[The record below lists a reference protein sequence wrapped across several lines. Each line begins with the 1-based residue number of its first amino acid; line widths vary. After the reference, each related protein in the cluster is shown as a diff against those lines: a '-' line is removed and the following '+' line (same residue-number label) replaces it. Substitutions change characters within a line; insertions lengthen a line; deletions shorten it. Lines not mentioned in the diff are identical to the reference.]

1 MNLEEL
7 KKKMDE
13 EHYIYDDTLSTV
25 LYVALQ
31 LGRPLLIE
39 GAAGVGKTEVA
50 KVMAAALDR
59 ELVRL
64 QCYEGLDESKALY
77 EWNYQKQLLS
87 IQVNMN
93 AQDREALTRSL
104 FSDEY
109 LLERP
114 LLKSIRSEKPVVLLI
129 DEIDKADE
137 EFEAF
142 LLELLSEMQVTIPEV
157 GTIRANSVPF
167 VVLTSNRARP
177 LSEALRRRCAYLYIE
192 YPDMEKELAILRAK
206 LPHVDDRLCAQVALA
221 VQKLRSNEVILKKPS
236 IAETLDWAAALD
248 ALGIRELT
256 PDALRKTAGFV
267 LKNNEDMAALAR
279 QTADKLDA
287 MGIKFKV
294 VNVVD
299 LVKLQ
304 SAKENNEALSD
315 EEFAE
320 LFTED
325 KPVLFAYHS
334 YARDVRGL
342 IYDRPNH
349 DNFNVHGYE
358 EQGSTTTPYDMV
370 RVNNI
375 DRYELQAEAL
385 RMIDADKYADKINE
399 LEAFRQEAFQ
409 FAVDN
414 GYDHP
419 DYTDWVYS
427 GVNTNKQGAVSAT
440 AATAGDNE

>member
-1 MNLEEL
+1 MNIDHL
-7 KKKMDE
+7 KQKMQQAN
-13 EHYIYDDTLSTV
+13 YVFDDTLATV
-25 LYVALQ
+25 LFVSLQ

-93 AQDREALTRSL
+93 TQDKDALTKSL

-114 LLKSIRSEKPVVLLI
+114 LLKSIRSEEPVVLLI

-142 LLELLSEMQVTIPEV
+142 LLELLSEMQVTVPEI
-157 GTIRANSVPF
+157 GTIRAKTIPF

-221 VQKLRSNEVILKKPS
+221 VQKLRSNEAILKKPS

-248 ALGIRELT
+248 ALGVRELT
-256 PDALRKTAGFV
+256 PDVLRQTAGFV
-267 LKNNEDMAALAR
+267 LKNNEDMAAL
-279 QTADKLDA
+279 
-287 MGIKFKV
+287 
-294 VNVVD
+294 
-299 LVKLQ
+299 
-304 SAKENNEALSD
+304 EEAG
-315 EEFAE
+315 EEE
-320 LFTED
+320 
-325 KPVLFAYHS
+325 HHC
-334 YARDVRGL
+334 GCGGHC
-342 IYDRPNH
+342 H
-349 DNFNVHGYE
+349 D
-358 EQGSTTTPYDMV
+358 
-370 RVNNI
+370 
-375 DRYELQAEAL
+375 
-385 RMIDADKYADKINE
+385 
-399 LEAFRQEAFQ
+399 
-409 FAVDN
+409 
-414 GYDHP
+414 
-419 DYTDWVYS
+419 
-427 GVNTNKQGAVSAT
+427 
-440 AATAGDNE
+440 

>member
-1 MNLEEL
+1 MTYEQL
-7 KKKMDE
+7 KQKMDE
-13 EHYIYDDTLSTV
+13 AHYIYDETLATV

-39 GAAGVGKTEVA
+39 GAAGVGKTEIA

-59 ELVRL
+59 DLVRL

-93 AQDREALTRSL
+93 EADKDALTRSL

-114 LLKSIRSEKPVVLLI
+114 LLQSIRSEKPVVLLI

-142 LLELLSEMQVTIPEV
+142 LLELLSDMQVSIPEV
-157 GTIRANSVPF
+157 GTIRAKTIPF

-221 VQKLRSNEVILKKPS
+221 VQKLRSNDVILKKPS
-236 IAETLDWAAALD
+236 IAETLDWASALD

-256 PDALRKTAGFV
+256 PDALRQTAGFV
-267 LKNNEDMAALAR
+267 LKNNEDIN
-279 QTADKLDA
+279 A
-287 MGIKFKV
+287 M
-294 VNVVD
+294 D
-299 LVKLQ
+299 L
-304 SAKENNEALSD
+304 D
-315 EEFAE
+315 EEE
-320 LFTED
+320 N
-325 KPVLFAYHS
+325 
-334 YARDVRGL
+334 RDCQCGG
-342 IYDRPNH
+342 NCGH
-349 DNFNVHGYE
+349 HHHG
-358 EQGSTTTPYDMV
+358 GHHH
-370 RVNNI
+370 
-375 DRYELQAEAL
+375 
-385 RMIDADKYADKINE
+385 
-399 LEAFRQEAFQ
+399 
-409 FAVDN
+409 
-414 GYDHP
+414 G
-419 DYTDWVYS
+419 
-427 GVNTNKQGAVSAT
+427 
-440 AATAGDNE
+440 